1 MLFTNIVLPL
11 EEPAAAADEVHH
23 GQQINA
29 AIQDIPS
36 PYHFFFTFSL
46 TTRLTFSSSKVTS
59 ALLGNRYTK
68 RQSIAASPDR
78 NLIQYFQKGGGR
90 ARVGRGNPF

>member
-36 PYHFFFTFSL
+36 PYLFFFTFSL
-46 TTRLTFSSSKVTS
+46 TTRLFQQLQNNICSSGKQIYKKAIHCSE
-59 ALLGNRYTK
+59 
-68 RQSIAASPDR
+68 P
-78 NLIQYFQKGGGR
+78 
-90 ARVGRGNPF
+90 